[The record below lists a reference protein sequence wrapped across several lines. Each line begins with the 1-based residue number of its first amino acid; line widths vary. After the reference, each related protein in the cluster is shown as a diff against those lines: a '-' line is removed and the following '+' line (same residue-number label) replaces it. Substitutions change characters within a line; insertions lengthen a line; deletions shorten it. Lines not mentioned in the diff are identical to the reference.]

1 MVSRYPSAIL
11 RHGLDFG
18 GRDTPATTILKPT
31 RAPGNN
37 SGLGP
42 PSVAR
47 PSAPTATQLVDVP
60 TVASRGEAVALEPVE
75 QGCRSHLSRGRP
87 LKGFTS
93 RELRHRLAKQGG
105 EKQCGQVFKPDARP
119 MVTTVQGEWEFPPAR
134 PAAPG
139 RKSYRR
145 GSVARIKNLCSDQK
159 EISAA
164 RAEYESDKFARSAVE
179 SVKSRLSWW
188 RKRAREHNVEAYP
201 ITVERLQLLGALL
214 KRAGYR
220 SAGAYLSV
228 VKNQHI
234 RLGHPWTDA
243 LDLEMR
249 EGKRACDRGIGPPQ
263 KCGAFDMQKLA
274 NLSISDNPLCADGP
288 MWPREGTLCG
298 CWWAMREIELSVARC
313 MQVAFLGGPGCG
325 RCVFDLP
332 VSKRTHKR
340 WERRGH
346 TRVLVHPLLW
356 EVRLYAL
363 SRSPRS
369 CITPHCVTNQW
380 GHIPSQG

>member
-1 MVSRYPSAIL
+1 MQWCVGAAGRRRSTCLFSTGGFECRCAQFKVLVVMVSRYPSAIL

-60 TVASRGEAVALEPVE
+60 TVASRGEAVAMEAVE

-139 RKSYRR
+139 RK
-145 GSVARIKNLCSDQK
+145 K
-159 EISAA
+159 
-164 RAEYESDKFARSAVE
+164 
-179 SVKSRLSWW
+179 LSP
-188 RKRAREHNVEAYP
+188 RFCR
-201 ITVERLQLLGALL
+201 
-214 KRAGYR
+214 
-220 SAGAYLSV
+220 
-228 VKNQHI
+228 KNQ
-234 RLGHPWTDA
+234 
-243 LDLEMR
+243 
-249 EGKRACDRGIGPPQ
+249 K
-263 KCGAFDMQKLA
+263 
-274 NLSISDNPLCADGP
+274 
-288 MWPREGTLCG
+288 
-298 CWWAMREIELSVARC
+298 SVFQLKGDFC
-313 MQVAFLGGPGCG
+313 
-325 RCVFDLP
+325 
-332 VSKRTHKR
+332 SK
-340 WERRGH
+340 
-346 TRVLVHPLLW
+346 
-356 EVRLYAL
+356 
-363 SRSPRS
+363 S
-369 CITPHCVTNQW
+369 
-380 GHIPSQG
+380 